1 MHLLILS
8 EIGSAKASL
17 WITMHFVRGNEKKKK
32 KAISS
37 CDTSIH

>member
-32 KAISS
+32 VISS
-37 CDTSIH
+37 CNTSIH